1 MGGCVV
7 VVYYIYSFSN
17 RCLNWREGGWIAGEG
32 RKRKRGGKKCMHPQR
47 NTLPAQRRRA
57 LDKPFRRLQCPPDF
71 QPVSKETCYVPKSLC
86 QIKPERKQCE
96 FPPRLPQ
103 DAPTGY
109 QRRCL
114 VLSGAGPAALP
125 QIRGGEAS
133 NGGTVNV
140 AERYI

>member
-1 MGGCVV
+1 MR
-7 VVYYIYSFSN
+7 I
-17 RCLNWREGGWIAGEG
+17 
-32 RKRKRGGKKCMHPQR
+32 
-47 NTLPAQRRRA
+47 
-57 LDKPFRRLQCPPDF
+57 
-71 QPVSKETCYVPKSLC
+71 
-86 QIKPERKQCE
+86 
-96 FPPRLPQ
+96 PPR

-114 VLSGAGPAALP
+114 VLSGAGPAAPP